1 MAVRPKIS
9 GEAHIM
15 ISQQQLA
22 SRHRTHTRE
31 DEARAGILY
40 ERSRKK
46 GFGAVL
52 HLNGQPEPH

>member
-15 ISQQQLA
+15 INQQQLA
-22 SRHRTHTRE
+22 SWHPTHTRE

-40 ERSRKK
+40 
-46 GFGAVL
+46 
-52 HLNGQPEPH
+52 GQPSKMDFVRYHS